1 MISAFM
7 NARAVSFFF
16 LVLIGLWMVQLRSL
30 TAEVPTQPFV
40 EQIRRLQETMQ
51 FLGIPL
57 DTVTNIRLDDALSTG
72 DVEGITQSLDDHTLF
87 EIDIN
92 PESRVK
98 VRKGSAIP
106 KLNQGGYTPFLV
118 KIVNQGTVTARL
130 NATSPQAGQVYG
142 GMTPLSAR
150 RMQRESHD
158 ELSDPVGN
166 PRRFLDLSFYELPPL
181 TTHLS
186 GLELE
191 YKLLWIYASVSGKVE
206 ATIEFDVGQGTQ
218 DIGFRSRVPV
228 LFNIEPATQ
237 VTLDIRDHDGKPN
250 TARLVFR
257 DEAGHVFPPQAKR
270 LAPDFYFQEQ
280 IYRHSGQSILL
291 PPGRFTLE
299 SSRGP
304 EYHPVHQDLVIPET
318 PQHTL
323 EIRLKRW
330 VNPADYGFYSGDHH
344 IHGAGCAHYQSPTLG
359 VSPEDMFLQVKGEG
373 LNVGCVLTWGPC
385 FEFQRGFFSPDPHQ
399 LSDPMTLLKYD
410 LEISGFG
417 SQSMGHVC
425 LLNLKDQ
432 TYPGSA
438 GTKEQGWPTWTTPV
452 MRWARDQGGVTGYAH
467 SASGLQVDPDAASAR
482 LLKQLDT
489 NQDQLLTRPE
499 AEAGL
504 LPLSFDNLDE
514 DRDHTLSQ
522 SELRHIMNQQADQLP
537 NWVIPEMNSVGA
549 MEICVSTALGA
560 CDFISA
566 MDTARIPEWNMW
578 YHLLN
583 CGFPLKVS
591 GETDFPCMSG
601 SRVGQGRVYVH
612 LGKVDR
618 LDFGAW
624 CAGLKRGRSYVSDG
638 FAHALHFAVEG
649 IKPGYG
655 DVELDEPGDVK
666 MTATVTFAP
675 TTPSTVAQGLIT
687 PPGGKRFTG
696 DTVTFHGPPPG
707 THATGGSRKVELVV
721 NGVVAHTWTL
731 PADGRKHH
739 LEHQVRIDRSSWVAL
754 RHFPQLHT
762 NPVNVTVNQQPIRIS
777 RESALWCAETIHQL
791 WRSRGHTIHPEEQE
805 AARKGFDRAL
815 EIYEE
820 IASQSPSLRSKK

>member
-1 MISAFM
+1 M
-7 NARAVSFFF
+7 NARSVSLFS
-16 LVLIGLWMVQLRSL
+16 LVLVVLMPIGSSNSY
-30 TAEVPTQPFV
+30 ADVPTQPFV
-40 EQIRRLQETMQ
+40 EQIRRLQETMK

-57 DTVTNIRLDDALSTG
+57 EPATNAQLNDALSIG
-72 DVEGITQSLDDHTLF
+72 DVKKITQSLDDHTLF
-87 EIDIN
+87 QIDIN

-98 VRKGSAIP
+98 VRKGKASP

-118 KIVNQGTVTARL
+118 KVINQGTVTARL
-130 NATSPQAGQVYG
+130 NASSPQSGQVYG
-142 GMTPLSAR
+142 GMTQLSAR

-158 ELSDPVGN
+158 ELSDPTGN
-166 PRRFLDLSFYELPPL
+166 PQRFLDLSFYELPPL

-191 YKLLWIYASVSGKVE
+191 YKLLWIYASVPGKVE
-206 ATIEFDVGQGTQ
+206 ANIGFDVGQGTQ
-218 DIGFRSRVPV
+218 DIGFRSEVPV
-228 LFNIEPATQ
+228 LFEIKPATR
-237 VTLDIRDHDGKPN
+237 VSLNIKDHDGKPS

-257 DEAGHVFPPQAKR
+257 DQAGHVFPPQAKR

-291 PPGRFTLE
+291 PPGRFTVQ

-304 EYHPVHQDLVIPET
+304 EYKVIKEHVIIPAKPEHT
-318 PQHTL
+318 IEIQLERWIDPAQH
-323 EIRLKRW
+323 
-330 VNPADYGFYSGDHH
+330 GFYSGDHH
-344 IHGAGCAHYQSPTLG
+344 IHGAGCAHYNSPTLG

-385 FEFQRGFFSPDPHQ
+385 FEFQRNFFSPDPHQ

-452 MRWARDQGGVTGYAH
+452 MRWAREQGGVVGYAH
-467 SASGLQVDPDAASAR
+467 SASGLQIDPDAASAR
-482 LLKQLDT
+482 LLKQLDAD
-489 NQDQLLTRPE
+489 QDRLLNRQE
-499 AEAGL
+499 AASGL
-504 LPLSFDNLDE
+504 LPTAFRFIDE
-514 DRDHTLSQ
+514 DRDHALTQ
-522 SELRHIMNQQADQLP
+522 SELRHIMDQQADQLP
-537 NWVIPEMNSVGA
+537 NWVVPEMNSVGA
-549 MEICVSTALGA
+549 MEICVSTALGV

-601 SRVGQGRVYVH
+601 SRVGQGRVYVQMGV
-612 LGKVDR
+612 LDR
-618 LDFGAW
+618 LDFAAW
-624 CAGLKRGRSYVSDG
+624 CDGLKKGRSYVSDG
-638 FAHALHFAVEG
+638 FAHALHFSVNDKTPGFGEVTLP
-649 IKPGYG
+649 KPGSV
-655 DVELDEPGDVK
+655 DIQANVS
-666 MTATVTFAP
+666 FAP
-675 TTPSTVAQGLIT
+675 ETPETVAQGLIA
-687 PPGGKRFTG
+687 PPGGRRFAG
-696 DTVTFHGPPPG
+696 DTVTFHGPPPSG
-707 THATGGSRKVELVV
+707 QKTGGSRIVELVI
-721 NGVVAHTWTL
+721 NGEVAHSWSV
-731 PADGRKHH
+731 PADGGVHA
-739 LEHQVRIDRSSWVAL
+739 LERQVDIERSSWVAL

-762 NPVNVTVNQQPIRIS
+762 NPVNVIIDEQPIRIS

-791 WRSRGHTIHPEEQE
+791 WRSRGHTIHPDERE
-805 AARKGFDRAL
+805 AARLAFDRAL
-815 EIYEE
+815 KTYAE
-820 IASQSPSLRSKK
+820 IAANSPSTRPAN

>member
-1 MISAFM
+1 M
-7 NARAVSFFF
+7 NARSVSLFS
-16 LVLIGLWMVQLRSL
+16 LVLVVLMPIGSSNSY
-30 TAEVPTQPFV
+30 ADVPTQPFV
-40 EQIRRLQETMQ
+40 EQIRRLQETMK

-57 DTVTNIRLDDALSTG
+57 EPATNAQLNDALSIG
-72 DVEGITQSLDDHTLF
+72 DVKKITQSLDDHTLF
-87 EIDIN
+87 QIDIN

-98 VRKGSAIP
+98 VRKGKASP

-118 KIVNQGTVTARL
+118 KVINQGTVTARL
-130 NATSPQAGQVYG
+130 NASSPQSGQVYG
-142 GMTPLSAR
+142 GMTQLSAR

-158 ELSDPVGN
+158 ELSDPTGN
-166 PRRFLDLSFYELPPL
+166 PQRFLDLSFYELPPL

-191 YKLLWIYASVSGKVE
+191 YKLLWIYASVPGKVE
-206 ATIEFDVGQGTQ
+206 ANIGFDVGQGTQ
-218 DIGFRSRVPV
+218 DIGFRSEVPV
-228 LFNIEPATQ
+228 LFEIKPATR
-237 VTLDIRDHDGKPN
+237 VSLNIKDHDGKPS

-291 PPGRFTLE
+291 PPGRFTVQ

-304 EYHPVHQDLVIPET
+304 EYKVIKEHVIIPAKPEHT
-318 PQHTL
+318 IEIQLERWIDPAQH
-323 EIRLKRW
+323 
-330 VNPADYGFYSGDHH
+330 GFYSGDHH
-344 IHGAGCAHYQSPTLG
+344 IHGAGCAHYNSPTLG

-385 FEFQRGFFSPDPHQ
+385 FEFQRNFFSPDPHQ

-452 MRWARDQGGVTGYAH
+452 MRWAREQGGVVGYAH
-467 SASGLQVDPDAASAR
+467 SASGLQIDPDAASAR
-482 LLKQLDT
+482 LLKQLDAD
-489 NQDQLLTRPE
+489 QDRLLNRQE
-499 AEAGL
+499 AASGL
-504 LPLSFDNLDE
+504 LPTAFRFIDE
-514 DRDHTLSQ
+514 DRDHALAQ
-522 SELRHIMNQQADQLP
+522 SELRHIMDQQADQLP
-537 NWVIPEMNSVGA
+537 NWVVPEMNSVGA
-549 MEICVSTALGA
+549 MEICVSTALGV

-601 SRVGQGRVYVH
+601 SRVGQGRVYVQMGV
-612 LGKVDR
+612 LDR
-618 LDFGAW
+618 LDFAAW
-624 CAGLKRGRSYVSDG
+624 CDGLKKGRSYVSDG
-638 FAHALHFAVEG
+638 FAHALHFSVNDKTPGFGEVTLP
-649 IKPGYG
+649 KPGSV
-655 DVELDEPGDVK
+655 DIQANVS
-666 MTATVTFAP
+666 FAP
-675 TTPSTVAQGLIT
+675 ETPETVAQGLIA
-687 PPGGKRFTG
+687 PPGGRRFAG
-696 DTVTFHGPPPG
+696 DTVTFHGPPPSG
-707 THATGGSRKVELVV
+707 QKTGGSRIVELVI
-721 NGVVAHTWTL
+721 NGEVAHSWSV
-731 PADGRKHH
+731 PADGGVHA
-739 LEHQVRIDRSSWVAL
+739 LERQVDIERSSWVAL

-762 NPVNVTVNQQPIRIS
+762 NPVNVIIDEQPIRIS

-791 WRSRGHTIHPEEQE
+791 WRSRGHTIHPDERE
-805 AARKGFDRAL
+805 AARLAFDRAL
-815 EIYEE
+815 KTYAE
-820 IASQSPSLRSKK
+820 IAANSPSTRPAN

>member
-1 MISAFM
+1 M
-7 NARAVSFFF
+7 NARSVSLFS
-16 LVLIGLWMVQLRSL
+16 LVLVVLMPIGSSNSY
-30 TAEVPTQPFV
+30 ADVPTQPFV
-40 EQIRRLQETMQ
+40 EQIRRLQETMK

-57 DTVTNIRLDDALSTG
+57 EPATNAQLNDALSIG
-72 DVEGITQSLDDHTLF
+72 DVKKITQSLDDHTLF
-87 EIDIN
+87 QIDIN

-98 VRKGSAIP
+98 VRKGKASP

-118 KIVNQGTVTARL
+118 KVINQGTVTARL
-130 NATSPQAGQVYG
+130 NASSPQSGQVYG
-142 GMTPLSAR
+142 GMTQLSAR

-158 ELSDPVGN
+158 ELSDPTGN
-166 PRRFLDLSFYELPPL
+166 PQRFLDLSFYELPPL

-191 YKLLWIYASVSGKVE
+191 YKLLWIYASVPGKVE
-206 ATIEFDVGQGTQ
+206 ANIGFDVGQGTQ
-218 DIGFRSRVPV
+218 DIGFRSEVPV
-228 LFNIEPATQ
+228 LFEIKPATR
-237 VTLDIRDHDGKPN
+237 VSLNIKDHDGKPS

-291 PPGRFTLE
+291 PPGRFTVQ

-304 EYHPVHQDLVIPET
+304 EYKVIKEHVIIPAKPEHT
-318 PQHTL
+318 IEIQLERWIDPAQH
-323 EIRLKRW
+323 
-330 VNPADYGFYSGDHH
+330 GFYSGDHH
-344 IHGAGCAHYQSPTLG
+344 IHGAGCAHYNSPTLG

-385 FEFQRGFFSPDPHQ
+385 FEFQRNFFSPDPHQ

-452 MRWARDQGGVTGYAH
+452 MRWAREQGGVVGYAH
-467 SASGLQVDPDAASAR
+467 SASGLQIDPDAASAR
-482 LLKQLDT
+482 LLKQLDAD
-489 NQDQLLTRPE
+489 QDRLLNRQE
-499 AEAGL
+499 AASGL
-504 LPLSFDNLDE
+504 LPTAFRFIDE
-514 DRDHTLSQ
+514 DRDHALTQ
-522 SELRHIMNQQADQLP
+522 SELRHIMDQQADQLP
-537 NWVIPEMNSVGA
+537 NWVVPEMNSVGA
-549 MEICVSTALGA
+549 MEICVSTALGV

-601 SRVGQGRVYVH
+601 SRVGQGRVYVQMGV
-612 LGKVDR
+612 LDR
-618 LDFGAW
+618 LDFAAW
-624 CAGLKRGRSYVSDG
+624 CDGLKKGRSYVSDG
-638 FAHALHFAVEG
+638 FAHALHFSVNDKTPGFGEVTLP
-649 IKPGYG
+649 KPGSV
-655 DVELDEPGDVK
+655 DIQANVS
-666 MTATVTFAP
+666 FAP
-675 TTPSTVAQGLIT
+675 ETPETVAQGLIA
-687 PPGGKRFTG
+687 PPGGRRFAG
-696 DTVTFHGPPPG
+696 DTVTFHGPPPPG
-707 THATGGSRKVELVV
+707 QKTGGSRIVELVI
-721 NGVVAHTWTL
+721 NGEVAHSWSV
-731 PADGRKHH
+731 PADGGVHA
-739 LEHQVRIDRSSWVAL
+739 LERQVDIERSSWVAL

-762 NPVNVTVNQQPIRIS
+762 NPVNVIIDEQPIRIS

-791 WRSRGHTIHPEEQE
+791 WRSRGHTIHPDERE
-805 AARKGFDRAL
+805 AARLAFDRAL
-815 EIYEE
+815 KTYAE
-820 IASQSPSLRSKK
+820 IAANSPSTRPAN

>member
-1 MISAFM
+1 MMMTFM
-7 NARAVSFFF
+7 NARVITLFS
-16 LVLIGLWMVQLRSL
+16 VTLIGLVAIKLQALP
-30 TAEVPTQPFV
+30 AEVPTQPFV

-57 DTVTNIRLDDALSTG
+57 KPTTNDQLNDALSIG
-72 DVEGITQSLDDHTLF
+72 DVEKITQSLDDLTLF
-87 EIDIN
+87 EVDIN

-98 VRKGSAIP
+98 VRKGKAIP

-118 KIVNQGTVTARL
+118 KVVNQGTVAARL
-130 NATSPQAGQVYG
+130 NASSPQSGQVYG

-158 ELSDPVGN
+158 ELSDPTGN
-166 PRRFLDLSFYELPPL
+166 PQRFLDLSFYELPPL

-191 YKLLWIYASVSGKVE
+191 YKLLWIYASVPGKVE
-206 ATIEFDVGQGTQ
+206 ANIGFDVGQGTQ
-218 DIGFRSRVPV
+218 DIGFRSEVPV
-228 LFNIEPATQ
+228 LFDIQPATR
-237 VTLDIRDHDGKPN
+237 VSLNIKDHDGKPS
-250 TARLVFR
+250 TSRLVFR

-291 PPGRFTLE
+291 PPGPFTVE

-304 EYHPVHQDLVIPET
+304 EYKVVKEHVIIPAKPEHT
-318 PQHTL
+318 IEIQLERWIDPAQH
-323 EIRLKRW
+323 
-330 VNPADYGFYSGDHH
+330 GFYSGDHH
-344 IHGAGCAHYQSPTLG
+344 IHGAGCAHYNSPTLG
-359 VSPEDMFLQVKGEG
+359 VTPEDMFLQVKGEG

-385 FEFQRGFFSPDPHQ
+385 FEFQRNFFSPDPHQ

-438 GTKEQGWPTWTTPV
+438 GTKDQGWPTWTTPV
-452 MRWARDQGGVTGYAH
+452 MRWARDQGGVVGYAH
-467 SASGLQVDPDAASAR
+467 SASGLQIDPDAASAR

-489 NQDQLLTRPE
+489 DHDHLLNRRE
-499 AEAGL
+499 AASGL
-504 LPLSFDNLDE
+504 LPTAFRSIDE
-514 DRDHTLSQ
+514 DRDNALTQ
-522 SELRHIMNQQADQLP
+522 SELRHIMDQQADQLP

-549 MEICVSTALGA
+549 MEICVSTALGV

-601 SRVGQGRVYVH
+601 SRVGQGRIYVQ
-612 LGKVDR
+612 LGNLNR
-618 LDFGAW
+618 LNFGDW
-624 CAGLKRGRSYVSDG
+624 CEGLKKGRSYVSDG
-638 FAHALHFAVEG
+638 FAHALHFSVND
-649 IKPGYG
+649 KTPGFG
-655 DVELDEPGDVK
+655 DVNMAQPARVSIR
-666 MTATVTFAP
+666 ANVSFAP
-675 TTPSTVAQGLIT
+675 QTPETVAQGLIV
-687 PPGGKRFTG
+687 PPGGRRFVG
-696 DTVTFHGPPPG
+696 DTVTFHGPPPSG
-707 THATGGSRKVELVV
+707 EKTGGSRIVELVI
-721 NGVVAHTWTL
+721 NGEVTHTWSI
-731 PADGRKHH
+731 PADGGVHE
-739 LEHQVRIDRSSWVAL
+739 LECQADIERSSWVAL

-762 NPVNVTVNQQPIRIS
+762 NPVNVIVAEQPIRIS
-777 RESALWCAETIHQL
+777 KESALWCAETIHQL
-791 WRSRGHTIHPEEQE
+791 WRSRGHTIRAGERE
-805 AARKGFDRAL
+805 AARKAFDQAL
-815 EIYEE
+815 ALYEQ
-820 IASQSPSLRSKK
+820 IASESPSHRK

>member
-1 MISAFM
+1 M
-7 NARAVSFFF
+7 NARSVSLFS
-16 LVLIGLWMVQLRSL
+16 LVLVVLMPIGSSNSY
-30 TAEVPTQPFV
+30 ADVPTQPFV
-40 EQIRRLQETMQ
+40 EQIRRLQETMK

-57 DTVTNIRLDDALSTG
+57 EPATNAQLNDALSIG
-72 DVEGITQSLDDHTLF
+72 DVKKITQSLDDHTLF
-87 EIDIN
+87 QIDIN

-98 VRKGSAIP
+98 VRKGKASP

-118 KIVNQGTVTARL
+118 KVINQGTVTARL
-130 NATSPQAGQVYG
+130 NASSPQSGQVYG
-142 GMTPLSAR
+142 GMTQLSAR

-158 ELSDPVGN
+158 ELSDPTGN
-166 PRRFLDLSFYELPPL
+166 PQRFLDLSFYELPPL

-191 YKLLWIYASVSGKVE
+191 YKLLWIYASVPGKVE
-206 ATIEFDVGQGTQ
+206 ANIGFDVGQGTQ
-218 DIGFRSRVPV
+218 DIGFRSEVPV
-228 LFNIEPATQ
+228 LFEIKPATR
-237 VTLDIRDHDGKPN
+237 VSLNIKDHDGKPS

-291 PPGRFTLE
+291 PPGRFTVQ

-304 EYHPVHQDLVIPET
+304 EYKVIKEHVIIPAKPEHT
-318 PQHTL
+318 IEIQLERWIDPAQH
-323 EIRLKRW
+323 
-330 VNPADYGFYSGDHH
+330 GFYSGDHH
-344 IHGAGCAHYQSPTLG
+344 IHGAGCAHYNSPTLG

-385 FEFQRGFFSPDPHQ
+385 FEFQRNFFSPDPHQ

-452 MRWARDQGGVTGYAH
+452 MRWAREQGGVVGYAH
-467 SASGLQVDPDAASAR
+467 SASGLQIDPDAASAR
-482 LLKQLDT
+482 LLKQLDAD
-489 NQDQLLTRPE
+489 QDRLLNRQE
-499 AEAGL
+499 AASGL
-504 LPLSFDNLDE
+504 LPTAFRFIDE
-514 DRDHTLSQ
+514 DRDHALTQ
-522 SELRHIMNQQADQLP
+522 SELRHIMDQQADQLP
-537 NWVIPEMNSVGA
+537 NWVVPEMNSVGA
-549 MEICVSTALGA
+549 MEICVSTALGV

-601 SRVGQGRVYVH
+601 SRVGQGRVYVQMGV
-612 LGKVDR
+612 LDR
-618 LDFGAW
+618 LDFAAW
-624 CAGLKRGRSYVSDG
+624 CDGLKKGRSYVSDG
-638 FAHALHFAVEG
+638 FAHALHFSVNDKTPGFGEVTLP
-649 IKPGYG
+649 KPGSV
-655 DVELDEPGDVK
+655 DIQANVS
-666 MTATVTFAP
+666 FAP
-675 TTPSTVAQGLIT
+675 ETPETVAQGLIA
-687 PPGGKRFTG
+687 PPGGRRFAG
-696 DTVTFHGPPPG
+696 DTVTFHGPPPSG
-707 THATGGSRKVELVV
+707 QKTGGSRIVELVI
-721 NGVVAHTWTL
+721 NGEVAHSWSV
-731 PADGRKHH
+731 PADGGVHA
-739 LEHQVRIDRSSWVAL
+739 LERQVDIERSSWLAL

-762 NPVNVTVNQQPIRIS
+762 NPVNVIIDEQPIRIS

-791 WRSRGHTIHPEEQE
+791 WRSRGHTIHPDERE
-805 AARKGFDRAL
+805 AARLAFDRAL
-815 EIYEE
+815 KTYAE
-820 IASQSPSLRSKK
+820 IAANSPSTRPAN

>member
-1 MISAFM
+1 M
-7 NARAVSFFF
+7 NARSVSLFS
-16 LVLIGLWMVQLRSL
+16 LVLVVLMPIGSSNSY
-30 TAEVPTQPFV
+30 ADVPTQPFV
-40 EQIRRLQETMQ
+40 EQIRRLQETMK

-57 DTVTNIRLDDALSTG
+57 EPATNAQLNDALSIG
-72 DVEGITQSLDDHTLF
+72 DVKKITQSLDDHTLF
-87 EIDIN
+87 QIDIN

-98 VRKGSAIP
+98 VRKGKASP

-118 KIVNQGTVTARL
+118 KVINQGTVTARL
-130 NATSPQAGQVYG
+130 NASSPQSGQVYG
-142 GMTPLSAR
+142 GMTQLSAR

-158 ELSDPVGN
+158 ELSDPTGN
-166 PRRFLDLSFYELPPL
+166 PQRFLDLSFYELPPL

-191 YKLLWIYASVSGKVE
+191 YKLLWIYASVPGKVE
-206 ATIEFDVGQGTQ
+206 ANIGFDVGQGTQ
-218 DIGFRSRVPV
+218 DIGFRSEVPV
-228 LFNIEPATQ
+228 LFEIKPARRVSLNIK
-237 VTLDIRDHDGKPN
+237 DHDGKPS

-291 PPGRFTLE
+291 PPGRFTVQ

-304 EYHPVHQDLVIPET
+304 EYKVIKEHVIIPAKPEHT
-318 PQHTL
+318 IEIQLERWIDPAQH
-323 EIRLKRW
+323 
-330 VNPADYGFYSGDHH
+330 GFYSGDHH
-344 IHGAGCAHYQSPTLG
+344 IHGAGCAHYNSPTLG

-385 FEFQRGFFSPDPHQ
+385 FEFQRNFFSPDPHQ

-452 MRWARDQGGVTGYAH
+452 MRWAREQGGVVGYAH
-467 SASGLQVDPDAASAR
+467 SASGLQIDPDAASAR
-482 LLKQLDT
+482 LLKQLDAD
-489 NQDQLLTRPE
+489 QDRLLNRQE
-499 AEAGL
+499 AASGL
-504 LPLSFDNLDE
+504 LPTAFRFIDE
-514 DRDHTLSQ
+514 DRDHALTQ
-522 SELRHIMNQQADQLP
+522 SELRHIMDQQADQLP
-537 NWVIPEMNSVGA
+537 NWVVPEMNSVGA
-549 MEICVSTALGA
+549 MEICVSTALGV

-601 SRVGQGRVYVH
+601 SRVGQGRVYVQMGV
-612 LGKVDR
+612 LDR
-618 LDFGAW
+618 LDFAAW
-624 CAGLKRGRSYVSDG
+624 CDGLKKGRSYVSDG
-638 FAHALHFAVEG
+638 FAHALHFSVNDKTPGFGEVTLP
-649 IKPGYG
+649 KPGSV
-655 DVELDEPGDVK
+655 DIQANVS
-666 MTATVTFAP
+666 FAP
-675 TTPSTVAQGLIT
+675 ETPETVAQGLIA
-687 PPGGKRFTG
+687 PPGGRRFAG
-696 DTVTFHGPPPG
+696 DTVTFHGPPPSG
-707 THATGGSRKVELVV
+707 QKTGGSRIVELVI
-721 NGVVAHTWTL
+721 NGEVAHSWSV
-731 PADGRKHH
+731 PADGGVHA
-739 LEHQVRIDRSSWVAL
+739 LERQVDIERSSWLAL
-754 RHFPQLHT
+754 RYFPQLHT
-762 NPVNVTVNQQPIRIS
+762 NPVNVIIDEQPIRIS

-791 WRSRGHTIHPEEQE
+791 WRSRGHTIHPDERE
-805 AARKGFDRAL
+805 AARLAFDRAL
-815 EIYEE
+815 KTYAE
-820 IASQSPSLRSKK
+820 IAANSPSTRPAN

>member
-1 MISAFM
+1 M
-7 NARAVSFFF
+7 NARSVSLFS
-16 LVLIGLWMVQLRSL
+16 LVLVVLMPIGSSNSY
-30 TAEVPTQPFV
+30 ADVPTQPFV
-40 EQIRRLQETMQ
+40 EQIRRLQETMK

-57 DTVTNIRLDDALSTG
+57 EPATNAQLNDALSIG
-72 DVEGITQSLDDHTLF
+72 DVKKITQSLDDHTLF
-87 EIDIN
+87 QIDIN

-98 VRKGSAIP
+98 VRKGKASP

-118 KIVNQGTVTARL
+118 KVINQGTVTARL
-130 NATSPQAGQVYG
+130 NASSPQSGQVYG
-142 GMTPLSAR
+142 GMTQLSAR

-158 ELSDPVGN
+158 ELSDPTGN
-166 PRRFLDLSFYELPPL
+166 PQRFLDLSFYELPPL

-191 YKLLWIYASVSGKVE
+191 YKLLWIYASVPGKVE
-206 ATIEFDVGQGTQ
+206 ANIGFDVGQGTQ
-218 DIGFRSRVPV
+218 DIGFRSEVPV
-228 LFNIEPATQ
+228 LFEIKPATR
-237 VTLDIRDHDGKPN
+237 VSLNIKDHDGKPS

-291 PPGRFTLE
+291 PPGRFTVQ

-304 EYHPVHQDLVIPET
+304 EYKVIKEHVIIPAKPEHT
-318 PQHTL
+318 IEIQLERWIDPAQH
-323 EIRLKRW
+323 
-330 VNPADYGFYSGDHH
+330 GFYSGDHH
-344 IHGAGCAHYQSPTLG
+344 IHGAGCAHYNSPTLG

-385 FEFQRGFFSPDPHQ
+385 FEFQRNFFSPDPHQ

-452 MRWARDQGGVTGYAH
+452 MRWAREQGGVVGYAH
-467 SASGLQVDPDAASAR
+467 SASGLQIDPDAASAR
-482 LLKQLDT
+482 LLKQLDAD
-489 NQDQLLTRPE
+489 QDRLLNRQE
-499 AEAGL
+499 AASGL
-504 LPLSFDNLDE
+504 LPTAFRFIDE
-514 DRDHTLSQ
+514 DRDHALTQ
-522 SELRHIMNQQADQLP
+522 SELRHIMDQQADQLP
-537 NWVIPEMNSVGA
+537 NWVVPEMNSVGA
-549 MEICVSTALGA
+549 MEICVSTALGV

-601 SRVGQGRVYVH
+601 SRVGQGRVYVQMGV
-612 LGKVDR
+612 LDR
-618 LDFGAW
+618 LDFAAW
-624 CAGLKRGRSYVSDG
+624 CDGLKKGRSYVSDG
-638 FAHALHFAVEG
+638 FAHALHFSVNDKTPGFGEVTLP
-649 IKPGYG
+649 KPGSV
-655 DVELDEPGDVK
+655 DIQANVS
-666 MTATVTFAP
+666 FAP
-675 TTPSTVAQGLIT
+675 ETPETVAQGLIA
-687 PPGGKRFTG
+687 PPGGRRFAG
-696 DTVTFHGPPPG
+696 DTVTFHGPPPSG
-707 THATGGSRKVELVV
+707 QKTGGSRIVELVI
-721 NGVVAHTWTL
+721 NGEVAHSWSV
-731 PADGRKHH
+731 PADGGVHA
-739 LEHQVRIDRSSWVAL
+739 LERQVDIERSSWVAL

-762 NPVNVTVNQQPIRIS
+762 NPVNVIIDEQPIRIS

-791 WRSRGHTIHPEEQE
+791 WRSRGHTIHPDERE
-805 AARKGFDRAL
+805 AARLAFDRAL
-815 EIYEE
+815 KTYAE
-820 IASQSPSLRSKK
+820 IAANSPSTRPAN

>member
-1 MISAFM
+1 M
-7 NARAVSFFF
+7 NARSVSLFS
-16 LVLIGLWMVQLRSL
+16 LVLVVLMPIGSSNSY
-30 TAEVPTQPFV
+30 ADVPTQPFV
-40 EQIRRLQETMQ
+40 EQIRRLQETMK

-57 DTVTNIRLDDALSTG
+57 EPATNAQLNDALSIG
-72 DVEGITQSLDDHTLF
+72 DVKKITQSLDDHTLF
-87 EIDIN
+87 QIDIN

-98 VRKGSAIP
+98 VRKGKASP

-118 KIVNQGTVTARL
+118 KVINQGTVTARL
-130 NATSPQAGQVYG
+130 NASSPQSGQVYG
-142 GMTPLSAR
+142 GMTQLSAR

-158 ELSDPVGN
+158 ELSDPTGN
-166 PRRFLDLSFYELPPL
+166 PQRFLDLSFYELPPL

-191 YKLLWIYASVSGKVE
+191 YKLLWIYASVPGKVE
-206 ATIEFDVGQGTQ
+206 ANIGFDVGQGTQ
-218 DIGFRSRVPV
+218 DIGFRSEVPV
-228 LFNIEPATQ
+228 LFEIKPATR
-237 VTLDIRDHDGKPN
+237 VSLNIKDHDGKPS

-291 PPGRFTLE
+291 PPGRFTVQ

-304 EYHPVHQDLVIPET
+304 EYKVIKEHVIIPAKPEHT
-318 PQHTL
+318 IEIQLESWIDPAQH
-323 EIRLKRW
+323 
-330 VNPADYGFYSGDHH
+330 GFYSGDHH
-344 IHGAGCAHYQSPTLG
+344 IHGAGCAHYNSPTLG

-385 FEFQRGFFSPDPHQ
+385 FEFQRNFFSPDPHQ

-452 MRWARDQGGVTGYAH
+452 MRWAREQGGVVGYAH
-467 SASGLQVDPDAASAR
+467 SASGLQIDPDAASAR
-482 LLKQLDT
+482 LLKQLDAD
-489 NQDQLLTRPE
+489 QDRLLNRQE
-499 AEAGL
+499 AASGL
-504 LPLSFDNLDE
+504 LPTAFRFIDE
-514 DRDHTLSQ
+514 DRDHALTQ
-522 SELRHIMNQQADQLP
+522 SELRHIMDQQADQLP
-537 NWVIPEMNSVGA
+537 NWVVPEMNSVGA
-549 MEICVSTALGA
+549 MEICVSTALGV

-601 SRVGQGRVYVH
+601 SRVGQGRVYVQMGV
-612 LGKVDR
+612 LDR
-618 LDFGAW
+618 LDFAAW
-624 CAGLKRGRSYVSDG
+624 CDGLKKGRSYVSDG
-638 FAHALHFAVEG
+638 FAHALHFSVNDKTPGFGEVTLP
-649 IKPGYG
+649 KPGSV
-655 DVELDEPGDVK
+655 DIQANVS
-666 MTATVTFAP
+666 FAP
-675 TTPSTVAQGLIT
+675 ETPETVAQGLIA
-687 PPGGKRFTG
+687 PPGGRRFAG
-696 DTVTFHGPPPG
+696 DTVTFHGPPPSG
-707 THATGGSRKVELVV
+707 QKTGGSRIVELVI
-721 NGVVAHTWTL
+721 NGEVAHSWSV
-731 PADGRKHH
+731 PADGGVHA
-739 LEHQVRIDRSSWVAL
+739 LERQVDIERSSWVAL

-762 NPVNVTVNQQPIRIS
+762 NPVNVIIDEQPIRIS

-791 WRSRGHTIHPEEQE
+791 WRSRGHTIHPDERE
-805 AARKGFDRAL
+805 AARLAFDRAL
-815 EIYEE
+815 KTYAE
-820 IASQSPSLRSKK
+820 IAANSPSTRPAN

>member
-1 MISAFM
+1 MK
-7 NARAVSFFF
+7 
-16 LVLIGLWMVQLRSL
+16 
-30 TAEVPTQPFV
+30 
-40 EQIRRLQETMQ
+40 

-57 DTVTNIRLDDALSTG
+57 EPATNAQLNDALSIG
-72 DVEGITQSLDDHTLF
+72 DVKKITQSLDDHTLF
-87 EIDIN
+87 QIDIN

-98 VRKGSAIP
+98 VRKGKASP

-118 KIVNQGTVTARL
+118 KVINQGTVTARL
-130 NATSPQAGQVYG
+130 NASSPQSGQVYG
-142 GMTPLSAR
+142 GMTQLSAR

-158 ELSDPVGN
+158 ELSDPTGN
-166 PRRFLDLSFYELPPL
+166 PQRFLDLSFYELPPL

-191 YKLLWIYASVSGKVE
+191 YKLLWIYASVPGKVE
-206 ATIEFDVGQGTQ
+206 ANIGFDVGQGTQ
-218 DIGFRSRVPV
+218 DIGFRSEVPV
-228 LFNIEPATQ
+228 LFEIKPATR
-237 VTLDIRDHDGKPN
+237 VSLNIKDHDGKPS

-291 PPGRFTLE
+291 PPGRFTVQ

-304 EYHPVHQDLVIPET
+304 EYKVIKEHVIIPAKPEHT
-318 PQHTL
+318 IEIQLERWIDPAQH
-323 EIRLKRW
+323 
-330 VNPADYGFYSGDHH
+330 GFYSGDHH
-344 IHGAGCAHYQSPTLG
+344 IHGAGCAHYNSPTLG

-385 FEFQRGFFSPDPHQ
+385 FEFQRNFFSPDPHQ

-452 MRWARDQGGVTGYAH
+452 MRWAREQGGVVGYAH
-467 SASGLQVDPDAASAR
+467 SASGLQIDPDAASAR
-482 LLKQLDT
+482 LLKQLDAD
-489 NQDQLLTRPE
+489 QDRLLNRQE
-499 AEAGL
+499 AASGL
-504 LPLSFDNLDE
+504 LPTAFRFIDE
-514 DRDHTLSQ
+514 DRDHALTQ
-522 SELRHIMNQQADQLP
+522 SELRHIMDQQADQLP
-537 NWVIPEMNSVGA
+537 NWVVPEMNSVGA
-549 MEICVSTALGA
+549 MEICVSTALGV

-601 SRVGQGRVYVH
+601 SRVGQGRVYVQMGV
-612 LGKVDR
+612 LDR
-618 LDFGAW
+618 LDFAAW
-624 CAGLKRGRSYVSDG
+624 CDGLKKGRSYVSDG
-638 FAHALHFAVEG
+638 FAHALHFSVNDKTPGFGEVTLP
-649 IKPGYG
+649 KPGSV
-655 DVELDEPGDVK
+655 DIQANVS
-666 MTATVTFAP
+666 FAP
-675 TTPSTVAQGLIT
+675 ETPETVAQGLIA
-687 PPGGKRFTG
+687 PPGGRRFAG
-696 DTVTFHGPPPG
+696 DTVTFHGPPPSG
-707 THATGGSRKVELVV
+707 QKTGGSRIVELVI
-721 NGVVAHTWTL
+721 NGEVAHSWSV
-731 PADGRKHH
+731 PADGGVHA
-739 LEHQVRIDRSSWVAL
+739 LERQVDIERSSWVAL

-762 NPVNVTVNQQPIRIS
+762 NPVNVIIDEQPIRIS

-791 WRSRGHTIHPEEQE
+791 WRSRGHTIHPDERE
-805 AARKGFDRAL
+805 AARLAFDRAL
-815 EIYEE
+815 KTYAE
-820 IASQSPSLRSKK
+820 IAANSPSTRPAN

>member
-1 MISAFM
+1 MI
-7 NARAVSFFF
+7 ARVVSMFSIA
-16 LVLIGLWMVQLRSL
+16 LIGLLAIKPEAI
-30 TAEVPTQPFV
+30 TAEIPAQPFV
-40 EQIRRLQETMQ
+40 EQIRRLQETLQ

-57 DTVTNIRLDDALSTG
+57 DTGANAQLNEALRAG
-72 DVEGITQSLDDHTLF
+72 EVEQIAQTLEALTLF
-87 EIDIN
+87 EVDIN

-98 VRKGSAIP
+98 VRKGSAVP
-106 KLNQGGYTPFLV
+106 ALHQGGYTPFLV
-118 KIVNQGTVTARL
+118 KVINQGTVTARL

-166 PRRFLDLSFYELPPL
+166 PKRFLDLSFYELPPL

-206 ATIEFDVGQGTQ
+206 ATIAFDVGQGTQ
-218 DIGFRSRVPV
+218 DIGFRSEVPV
-228 LFNIEPATQ
+228 LFDISPATR
-237 VTLDIRDHDGKPN
+237 VTLKILDHDGKPS
-250 TARLVFR
+250 TARMVFR

-291 PPGRFTLE
+291 PPGNYTLE

-304 EYHPVHQDLVIPET
+304 EYRTVRQERVIPNT

-323 EIRLKRW
+323 EIQLKRW
-330 VNPADYGFYSGDHH
+330 VNPAEHGFYSGDHH

-359 VSPEDMFLQVKGEG
+359 VTPEDMFLQVKGEG

-399 LSDPMTLLKYD
+399 WSDPMTLLKYD

-425 LLNLKDQ
+425 LLNLKNQ
-432 TYPGSA
+432 TYPGSD

-452 MRWARDQGGVTGYAH
+452 MRWARDQGGVVGYAH
-467 SASGLQVDPDAASAR
+467 SASGLQIDPDTASAR
-482 LLKQLDT
+482 LLKQLDR
-489 NQDQLLTRPE
+489 NQDHLLNLEE
-499 AEAGL
+499 ARSGL
-504 LPLSFDNLDE
+504 LPSSFQSIDE
-514 DRDHTLSQ
+514 DRDNALTQ

-566 MDTARIPEWNMW
+566 MDTSRIPEWNMW

-601 SRVGQGRVYVH
+601 SRVGQGRVYVQI
-612 LGKVDR
+612 GEVDR

-624 CAGLKRGRSYVSDG
+624 CEGLKKGRSYVSDG
-638 FAHALHFAVEG
+638 FAHALHFSVN
-649 IKPGYG
+649 
-655 DVELDEPGDVK
+655 D
-666 MTATVTFAP
+666 
-675 TTPSTVAQGLIT
+675 TTPGFGEVHLPNQCSVHIRATAAFASETPETVAQGLID
-687 PPGGKRFTG
+687 PPGGRRFTG
-696 DTVTFHGPPPG
+696 DTVTFHGPPPSG
-707 THATGGSRKVELVV
+707 QKDGGYREVELVI
-721 NGVVAHTWTL
+721 NGEVAHTWSV
-731 PADGRKHH
+731 PADGR
-739 LEHQVRIDRSSWVAL
+739 EHAVECQVDIDQSSWVAL
-754 RHFPQLHT
+754 RHFPQMHT
-762 NPVNVTVNQQPIRIS
+762 NPVNVVVNHKPIRIS
-777 RESALWCAETIHQL
+777 RESARWCAETIHQL
-791 WRSRGHTIHPEEQE
+791 WRTRSHTIHPDERK
-805 AARKGFDRAL
+805 AARKAFDEAL
-815 EIYEE
+815 RIYDE
-820 IASQSPSLRSKK
+820 IASESPSTREED